1 MTYVLSIM
9 ALASNLLIVLAKR
22 HCRLFSVFLIAI
34 LWLLVWG
41 ATDNADYRNY
51 EIKYEM
57 ISESDYVIE
66 FNVFSEFGFAS
77 LMRIASLMSLNYS
90 GFLFIVSFLALL
102 LIDSTVVRYCKNTN
116 YVYLLYFLFP
126 FFLNA
131 VQIRNFLAMSLLVFS
146 IRYIVD
152 DYRLKK
158 IRFLVLILFASLIH
172 ISFVAY
178 IPLVLVT
185 MKKRKTLIGLI
196 VVISVSLSSVL
207 VISGNSLT
215 QLGFFLTDATGQEK
229 IALWLNTRTRFGFL
243 ISWLTQITIFALAV
257 FSRNAWLQRE
267 LRTGHSSFSRKTV
280 MHKEKRFAEVVF
292 WIDLYAFSFFPL
304 YVSAS
309 TFDRL
314 LQNLLVLNYVAF
326 ASTSLLLRE
335 NPKKQALFNLFVF
348 GFVFVLFYFRLFVP
362 FENTVFLPIM
372 NSNSVLGGF

>member
-1 MTYVLSIM
+1 M
-9 ALASNLLIVLAKR
+9 ALMSNLLSVLAKR
-22 HCRLFSVFLIAI
+22 HCRLFSVLLIAL

-51 EIKYEM
+51 KMKYEM
-57 ISESDYVIE
+57 ISESGYVNE
-66 FNVFSEFGFAS
+66 FHVFSEFGFAF
-77 LMRIASLMSLNYS
+77 LMKIASLMSLNYS
-90 GFLFIVSFLALL
+90 GFLFVVSFVALL

-116 YVYLLYFLFP
+116 YVYLLYFVFP

-152 DYRLKK
+152 DYKLKK

-172 ISFVAY
+172 VSFVVYA
-178 IPLVLVT
+178 PLVFIT
-185 MKKRKTLIGLI
+185 MKKRKTLIGLL
-196 VVISVSLSSVL
+196 VVISISLSAVL
-207 VISGNSLT
+207 VVSGNSLT
-215 QLGFFLTDATGQEK
+215 QLGLFLSDATGQEK
-229 IALWLNTRTRFGFL
+229 VALWLSTRTRFGFVV
-243 ISWLTQITIFALAV
+243 SWLTQITIFALAV
-257 FSRNAWLQRE
+257 FSRNVWLQSD
-267 LRTGHSSFSRKTV
+267 LGTGKHEFSGKTIFG
-280 MHKEKRFAEVVF
+280 KEKRFIEVVF

-335 NPKKQALFNLFVF
+335 NPKKQALFNVFVF
-348 GFVFVLFYFRLFVP
+348 GFVFVLFYFRLFIP